1 MILNEMNLMSA
12 ALEFFAAIVTLVML
26 LGCFLEK
33 EYLSKT
39 GRLLI
44 WVLAANA
51 AMLLA
56 DAPIW
61 LLLDQPA
68 PEKVPLIKLLTF
80 LTEMFA
86 YGVITLYTYCMTA
99 YIEERKD
106 VSYRYARLIAG
117 LCGFCLVLSF
127 IGIFNE
133 MFICYDE
140 TGADQNG
147 PLYLLSYFLQLAIP
161 SLTIVLPFLHSDVL
175 RKQEM
180 YVLVLYGSIPVVSIP
195 FQIFWAVTPVYL
207 AFTMTLML
215 VYTSIH
221 VEQVRLR
228 AETKKKLAENELIL
242 SESKNALVLS
252 QIQPHFL
259 YNALTSIY
267 RLCDVKPEAAKD
279 AVSSFSKYLRGNLDS
294 IKQTNTIS
302 FADELTHV
310 QAYLTLEKLR
320 YDEYLDIVYDIH
332 ATGFFLPPLT
342 VQALVENAVS
352 HGISD
357 MPDGGC
363 VTISTRETDTHYEI
377 QVHDNGIGFDPNVPP
392 KDGRSH
398 VGIQTVRS
406 RLQIMCNGTLEMISA
421 PGKGTTAIVR
431 IPK

>member
-12 ALEFFAAIVTLVML
+12 VLEFFAAIVTLVML
-26 LGCFLEK
+26 LGFFLEK

-39 GRLLI
+39 GKILI
-44 WVLAANA
+44 WVLSANA

-61 LLLDQPA
+61 LLLDQPS

-80 LTEMFA
+80 LTDVFA
-86 YGVITLYTYCMTA
+86 CGVITLYTYCMTA
-99 YIEERKD
+99 YIEDRKA
-106 VSYRYARLIAG
+106 VSYRYARFIAS
-117 LCGFCLVLSF
+117 LCCFCVVLSF
-127 IGIFNE
+127 INIFNE

-140 TGADQNG
+140 TGADHNG
-147 PLYLLSYFLQLAIP
+147 PLYLLSYCLQLIIP
-161 SLTIVLPFLHSDVL
+161 SLTMVLPFLHSDVL

-180 YVLVLYGSIPVVSIP
+180 YMLVLYGAIPVISIPL
-195 FQIFWAVTPVYL
+195 QLFWAVTPAYL
-207 AFTMTLML
+207 ALTMMLML
-215 VYTSIH
+215 IYTSIH
-221 VEQVRLR
+221 AEQVKRS
-228 AETKKKLAENELIL
+228 AEMKKKLVENELSL

-267 RLCDVKPEAAKD
+267 RLCDVKPETAKD
-279 AVSSFSKYLRGNLDS
+279 AISNFSKYLRGNLDS
-294 IKQTNTIS
+294 IKQTKTIS

-342 VQALVENAVS
+342 VQPLVENAVS
-352 HGISD
+352 HGVSD

-363 VTISTRETDTHYEI
+363 VTISTRETDTHYEV
-377 QVHDNGIGFDPNVPP
+377 QVHDNGMGFDPNVPC

-406 RLQIMCNGTLEMISA
+406 RLQIMCNGALEIISA